1 MCICVLGQ
9 GSELSKDKNTGW
21 LVKDLSDSQGSLRG
35 GTADGAHNPSDI
47 QHLQWSPE
55 DGLGMQMSEPWECPP
70 QKGNIRNLELS
81 LFVSPRTS

>member
-21 LVKDLSDSQGSLRG
+21 LVRDLSDSQGSLRG

-47 QHLQWSPE
+47 HHCNGVLRM
-55 DGLGMQMSEPWECPP
+55 D
-70 QKGNIRNLELS
+70 
-81 LFVSPRTS
+81 